1 MNETLIKEAVWCHK
15 MSTNQK
21 YEENPHNATR
31 HETCLHELMNRMT
44 EEERKEFNK
53 IIEKND
59 N

>member
-1 MNETLIKEAVWCHK
+1 MNQNLIKEAVWCHK
-15 MSTNQK
+15 MSTSEK
-21 YEENPHNATR
+21 YKEDKHNATR

-44 EEERKEFNK
+44 EEELKEFNK